1 MPFGAYKT
9 GKPVRAHASL
19 HDLAGKG
26 LFPLFSLFSIAI
38 LYQDRQMT
46 ATCFDD
52 REHPCPLLTSRSLP
66 SWQTKKRHGL
76 KDMWRIICTQNVRKG
91 SQIDK
96 TALYGKKPAKG
107 QTMSCLNPSYALPE
121 IFPESGI
128 PADIQKPL
136 LPASRRLCP
145 SSSPWRHLSPFFEF
159 CCAFFA
165 TLLHITAHSF
175 AFL

>member
-1 MPFGAYKT
+1 
-9 GKPVRAHASL
+9 
-19 HDLAGKG
+19 
-26 LFPLFSLFSIAI
+26 
-38 LYQDRQMT
+38 MT
-46 ATCFDD
+46 ATCFDG

-136 LPASRRLCP
+136 LPAHLHTSLLTSMPLFLVFSCHPP
-145 SSSPWRHLSPFFEF
+145 SKPPPLSVIFSLEILVSFFEF